1 MSEGMIAI
9 IKRHPLTALLVWFF
23 TVGQLLAFLPRIAEA
38 QGVELSVPLFVTASN
53 LLGLLLPALVL
64 TWLCDGRAGLRA
76 LLDGILTWRRNPWW
90 YVFTVVVVPLGAL
103 VLALLLAGPP
113 DAAGPVI
120 PAALIQRL
128 VLQTVLGL
136 IISNLWEEVAWT
148 GFVQVRLQQRHGAL
162 RAALLTAP
170 LFALQHAAL
179 VAGGSFAAT
188 IILLLVLTL
197 LAISFRAVTGWLYNR
212 TSSLL
217 LVGLFH
223 AAGNAAAVREWP
235 GDGMLPLLYPRE
247 NFGPV
252 HLLVSAAVGVI
263 VIAAT
268 RGRLGADP
276 RRFRSTAAESAVARG
291 RANGKG

>member
-1 MSEGMIAI
+1 MIAL
-9 IKRHPLTALLVWFF
+9 IKRHPIAALLVWFF

-38 QGVELSVPLFVTASN
+38 QGAELSVPLFVAASN
-53 LLGLLLPALVL
+53 LVGLLLPALVL
-64 TWLCDGRAGLRA
+64 TWLWNGRAGLRA
-76 LLDGILTWRRNPWW
+76 LRDRILRWRRDPWW
-90 YVFTVVVVPLGAL
+90 YVFAVVVVPLGAL
-103 VLALLLAGPP
+103 LLALVLAGPP
-113 DAAGPVI
+113 DASGPI
-120 PAALIQRL
+120 ISAALLQGL
-128 VLQTVLGL
+128 VLQTVLSL
-136 IISNLWEEVAWT
+136 ITSNLWEEVAWA
-148 GFVQVRLQQRHGAL
+148 GFVQVRLQQRYGAL

-188 IILLLVLTL
+188 IVLLLALTL
-197 LAISFRAVTGWLYNR
+197 LAVPFRAVTGWLYNR

-235 GDGMLPLLYPRE
+235 GDGMLPLLYPGE

-252 HLLVSAAVGVI
+252 HLLVSAVVGVI

-268 RGRLGADP
+268 RGRLGERARQSP
-276 RRFRSTAAESAVARG
+276 STGAEGAVAPG
-291 RANGKG
+291 RAGGQD

>member
-1 MSEGMIAI
+1 MTETIR
-9 IKRHPLTALLVWFF
+9 RHPVAALLMWFF

-53 LLGLLLPALVL
+53 LVGLLLPALVL

-76 LLDGILTWRRNPWW
+76 LRDRILTWRRNPWW
-90 YVFTVVVVPLGAL
+90 YVFAVVVVPLGAL
-103 VLALLLAGPP
+103 VLVLVLEGPPGASGPVVMAALLQGLA
-113 DAAGPVI
+113 
-120 PAALIQRL
+120 
-128 VLQTVLGL
+128 LQTVLGL
-136 IISNLWEEVAWT
+136 ITSNLWEEVAWT

-188 IILLLVLTL
+188 IVLLLALTL
-197 LAISFRAVTGWLYNR
+197 LAIPFRAVTGWLYNR

-223 AAGNAAAVREWP
+223 AAGNAVAVREWP
-235 GDGMLPLLYPRE
+235 GNGMLPLLYPRE

-252 HLLVSAAVGVI
+252 HLLVSAVVGVM

-268 RGRLGADP
+268 RGRLGASP
-276 RRFRSTAAESAVARG
+276 RHPRNAAAQGAVAPG
-291 RANGKG
+291 RAGGQD

>member
-1 MSEGMIAI
+1 MTEKIR
-9 IKRHPLTALLVWFF
+9 RHPIAALLVWFF
-23 TVGQLLAFLPRIAEA
+23 TVGQLLAFLPRIVEA

-53 LLGLLLPALVL
+53 LIGLLLPALVL

-76 LLDGILTWRRNPWW
+76 LRDRILTWRRNPWW
-90 YVFTVVVVPLGAL
+90 YVFVVIAVPLGAVL
-103 VLALLLAGPP
+103 LALILAGPP
-113 DAAGPVI
+113 DASGP
-120 PAALIQRL
+120 ALPMALLLGL

-148 GFVQVRLQQRHGAL
+148 GFVQARLQQRHGAL
-162 RAALLTAP
+162 RAVLLTAP

-188 IILLLVLTL
+188 IVLLLVLTL
-197 LAISFRAVTGWLYNR
+197 LAIPFRAVTGWLYNR

-223 AAGNAAAVREWP
+223 AAGNAVAVREWP
-235 GDGMLPLLYPRE
+235 GDGMLPLLFPGE

-252 HLLVSAAVGVI
+252 HLLVSAVVGVI
-263 VIAAT
+263 VITAT
-268 RGRLGADP
+268 RGRLGTEP
-276 RRFRSTAAESAVARG
+276 AVPGAQRPQAYSHPTGPAG
-291 RANGKG
+291 RVR

>member
-1 MSEGMIAI
+1 MTEKIR
-9 IKRHPLTALLVWFF
+9 RHPIAALLVWFF

-38 QGVELSVPLFVTASN
+38 QGLQLSMPLFVTASN
-53 LLGLLLPALVL
+53 LIGLLLPALVL

-76 LLDGILTWRRNPWW
+76 LRDRILIWRRNPWW
-90 YVFTVVVVPLGAL
+90 YVFAVVVVPLGGL

-113 DAAGPVI
+113 GASGPVI
-120 PAALIQRL
+120 TAAVLQGL

-136 IISNLWEEVAWT
+136 ITSNLWEEVAWT

-188 IILLLVLTL
+188 LVLLLVLTL
-197 LAISFRAVTGWLYNR
+197 LAIPFRAVTGWLYNR

-223 AAGNAAAVREWP
+223 AVGNAVAVREWP
-235 GDGMLPLLYPRE
+235 GDGMLPLLFPGE

-252 HLLVSAAVGVI
+252 HLLVSAVVGVI

-268 RGRLGADP
+268 RGRLGEGP
-276 RRFRSTAAESAVARG
+276 RRSRSAAAAGAPAPG
-291 RANGKG
+291 RAGGQD

>member
-1 MSEGMIAI
+1 MTEKIR
-9 IKRHPLTALLVWFF
+9 RHPIAALLVWFF

-38 QGVELSVPLFVTASN
+38 WGVELSVPLLVAASN
-53 LLGLLLPALVL
+53 LVGLLLPALAL

-76 LLDGILTWRRNPWW
+76 LRDRILTWRRNLWW
-90 YVFTVVVVPLGAL
+90 YVFAVVVVPLGAL
-103 VLALLLAGPP
+103 ALALVLAGPP
-113 DAAGPVI
+113 DASGSVI
-120 PAALIQRL
+120 LVALMEGL
-128 VLQTVLGL
+128 ALQTVLGL
-136 IISNLWEEVAWT
+136 ITSNLWEEVAWT
-148 GFVQVRLQQRHGAL
+148 GFVQVRLQRRHGAL

-188 IILLLVLTL
+188 IVLLLVLTL
-197 LAISFRAVTGWLYNR
+197 LAIPFRAVTGWLYNR

-223 AAGNAAAVREWP
+223 AAGNAVAVREWP
-235 GDGMLPLLYPRE
+235 GDGMLPLLYPGE

-252 HLLVSAAVGVI
+252 HLLVSAVVGVI

-268 RGRLGADP
+268 RGRLGAGT
-276 RRFRSTAAESAVARG
+276 RRSRSVGAEGAVAPG
-291 RANGKG
+291 RAGGQD